1 VKTKYVFVFFVCL
14 VCLLVN
20 LSVITAQDTE
30 YHEAPMLADEVANG
44 DLPPVD
50 ERLPVDPL
58 VVEPLD
64 SIGQYGGTWHMGMR
78 GGEDLVWLT
87 RTVGYIGL
95 VRWSSDW
102 TQVVPDL
109 AASWDVNEDATEYDF
124 HLREGLRWSDGVPF
138 TADDI
143 VFWYEDVIT
152 NPDLYVTPLAFM
164 ISGGEMGVVSKIDD
178 YTVRFN
184 FSAPN
189 GLLLQRLASP
199 NEGMFITAT
208 PKHYLSQFLPK
219 YADSATLDQ
228 MVKDAGVDNW
238 AQLFFLRGGP
248 NNSADPRWKN
258 PDLPVMTPWMSVI
271 PAGPDATEVSLVR
284 NPYFYAVDTEGN
296 QLPYIDNVHYSVGSD
311 VETLVLE
318 AINGEID
325 MQDRHIATV
334 DNRSILTQNQEA
346 GNYSFF
352 ETVPSS
358 SNLAVIMLNMT
369 NPDLV
374 KREVYQNHD
383 FRAGLSLAINR
394 QEIIDLVYFGRGT
407 PAQAAPRPESP
418 LYNER
423 LATQYT
429 DYNPE
434 LANEYLDR
442 VLPNKDDQGF
452 RLLPNGERLV
462 IHVEVI
468 PALTPEWASD
478 LQLVQGYWADV
489 GVDMDQIV
497 EDRAV
502 LYERKAA
509 NEHDA
514 MIWAGDGGLEVTLE
528 PRHYFPFSN
537 ESSYA
542 EGWQYWYNNP
552 NDERAIEPPDDVKHQ
567 MELYNQLKATVD
579 QEQQNELMRQILDIA
594 ADQFYSIGIAL
605 PGNGYGIVKTNMH
618 NVPAVMPASFAYPN
632 PGPTNTDTY
641 YFSS

>member
-1 VKTKYVFVFFVCL
+1 MKTKYVFVFFVCL

-44 DLPPVD
+44 DLPPVA
-50 ERLPVDPL
+50 ERLPVNPL

-219 YADSATLDQ
+219 YADPTVLDQ

-271 PAGPDATEVSLVR
+271 PSGPDATEVSLVR

-346 GNYSFF
+346 GGYTFF
-352 ETVPSS
+352 DTVPSS

-429 DYNPE
+429 DYDPE

-478 LQLVQGYWADV
+478 LQLVQGYWAAV
-489 GVDMDQIV
+489 GVDMDQVV

-502 LYERKAA
+502 LYDRKAA

-514 MIWAGDGGLEVTLE
+514 MVWAGDGGLEVALE

-537 ESSYA
+537 ESGYA

-552 NDERAIEPPDDVKHQ
+552 NDERAIEPPDIVKQQ
-567 MELYNQLKATVD
+567 MALYDQLKATVD
-579 QEQQNELMRQILDIA
+579 QDQQNELMRQILDIA

-618 NVPAVMPASFAYPN
+618 NVPTVMPASFAYPN